1 MIVKTSVLIND
12 YEREEIEVEIENDD
26 IAQLIANEYGLDLE
40 RLKLLAFDFDLV
52 NYSVVQE
59 YYKDTIEDY
68 AKEKYYKEKESDFY
82 E

>member
-68 AKEKYYKEKESDFY
+68 AKKKYYKEKESDFY